1 MKTMQQQDHK
11 SLIAGLSPAQLKE
24 LVARADLPGLR
35 QLLLHW
41 GAILI
46 LGGLI
51 LLKVP
56 FWPLLIPLQ
65 GILIVFLFTA
75 LHETIHKTAFKSPA
89 LNKLVAT
96 VSGFLLL
103 LPPDWFR
110 SFHFAHHRFTNDPA
124 RDPELAT
131 PKPDSLGA
139 YLWYLSGLPVWA
151 SHLRTL
157 LTNAAGRNR
166 DAFVPPKG
174 AVKIEREARLFLI
187 LYAGLAVLSFVFQSN
202 ALIWVWLL
210 PALAGQPFL
219 RAYLLA
225 EHTGCPAIPD
235 MLANSRTTFTSALV
249 RFLAWNMPYHAEH
262 HALPAVPFHKLAQF
276 HALTAPHLK
285 VTEQGYGK
293 FHLKLLQSFSGRG
306 DKAAGQ
312 R

>member
-1 MKTMQQQDHK
+1 MLQRDHK
-11 SLIAGLSPAQLKE
+11 ALIAGLSEAQREE
-24 LVARADLPGLR
+24 LLSRSDGPGLR
-35 QLLLHW
+35 HLALHG

-46 LGGLI
+46 TGGLI
-51 LLKVP
+51 LFEVP
-56 FWPLLIPLQ
+56 FWPVLIPLQ

-89 LNKLVAT
+89 LNKLVAA

-110 SFHFAHHRFTNDPA
+110 FFHFAHHRHTNDPA

-131 PKPDSLGA
+131 PKPDNIGS
-139 YLWYLSGLPVWA
+139 YLRYLSGLPVWA

-157 LTNAAGRNR
+157 ITNAAGRNR

-174 AVKIEREARLFLI
+174 AAKIKQEARLFLAI
-187 LYAGLAVLSFVFQSN
+187 YGALAALSLALQSS

-210 PALAGQPFL
+210 PAVVGQPFL

-225 EHTGCPAIPD
+225 EHTGCPQVTD
-235 MLANSRTTFTSALV
+235 MLANSRTTFTPVLV
-249 RFLAWNMPYHAEH
+249 RSLAWNMPYHAEH
-262 HALPAVPFHKLAQF
+262 HAFPAVPFHKLGRF
-276 HALTAPHLK
+276 HTLTAPHLK

-306 DKAAGQ
+306 DEAAGH